1 MKKILEF
8 IRQLFTDVN
17 GKFSS
22 KRFFGFCGVLAFGT
36 AGIVCIF
43 KSVFGSV
50 PIDPEAA
57 DLIKWGLGFFIGL
70 LSVVVVEKKLVKEE

>member
-1 MKKILEF
+1 MKKLIEF
-8 IRQLFTDVN
+8 IKQLFQDAN

-22 KRFFGFCGVLAFGT
+22 KRFFGFIGVVSFGT
-36 AGIVCIF
+36 AGIIIVF

-57 DLIKWGLGFFIGL
+57 DLVKWGLGFFTGL
-70 LSVVVVEKKLVKEE
+70 LSVGVAEKKLIKE